1 MDQFSRKFNIENYK
15 NAMLIAKT
23 LGVKPP
29 RVHTFEILDGAFTWP
44 RVRRYQSVQ
53 IALEAIEHF
62 EDNLNLNIT
71 NLHAVKNFIRVGKA
85 VVKELA
91 DQYGDAFIK
100 P

>member
-1 MDQFSRKFNIENYK
+1 
-15 NAMLIAKT
+15 MLIAKT

-29 RVHTFEILDGAFTWP
+29 RVHTFRILDGAFTWP
-44 RVRRYQSVQ
+44 RVRRYESVQ
-53 IALEAIEHF
+53 VTLEAIEHF

-71 NLHAVKNFIRVGKA
+71 NQRLVKNFIRVGKA

-91 DQYGDAFIK
+91 EQYGDAFIR